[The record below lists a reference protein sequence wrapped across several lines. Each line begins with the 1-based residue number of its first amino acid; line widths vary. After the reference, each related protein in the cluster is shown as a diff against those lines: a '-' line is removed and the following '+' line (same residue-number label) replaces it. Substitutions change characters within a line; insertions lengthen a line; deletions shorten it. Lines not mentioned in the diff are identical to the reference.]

1 MLDTGPVSLRLV
13 EERGRWG
20 LLDVSVD
27 FLAQALSHTANPSV
41 RTLPSG
47 DLAVREASAPLS
59 VNKDKMKLL
68 QKPL

>member
-41 RTLPSG
+41 RTL
-47 DLAVREASAPLS
+47 REASAPLS